1 MEPTAIQLFRF
12 DDGRYFWEV
21 CFADDGLDQSGYAR
35 DYTEARRCIEATIEN
50 AAIVE
55 CLPPEG
61 AVE

>member
-1 MEPTAIQLFRF
+1 MEPTAIQLFRL
-12 DDGRYFWEV
+12 DNGRFSWEV
-21 CFADDGLDQSGYAR
+21 EFADEGLNQDGYCASYA
-35 DYTEARRCIEATIEN
+35 EARARIEATIEN